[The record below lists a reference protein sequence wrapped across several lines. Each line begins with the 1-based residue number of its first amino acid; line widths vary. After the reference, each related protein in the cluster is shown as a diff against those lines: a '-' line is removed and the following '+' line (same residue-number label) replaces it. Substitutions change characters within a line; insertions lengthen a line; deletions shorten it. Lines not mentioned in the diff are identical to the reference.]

1 MKIGIYG
8 GKIES
13 KETLDYLLNCYNIKL
28 EENIKTSDFEKTDII
43 LIISRYNIGKIETRI
58 GGITYYFEGDKR
70 QDSFTVNVFRASK
83 AVNTN
88 CIYRNNNRKCFVWLV
103 VFRCIKTTKR
113 RKIWIL

>member
-1 MKIGIYG
+1 MKTGIYG

-88 CIYRNNNRKCFVWLV
+88 CIYRNME
-103 VFRCIKTTKR
+103 
-113 RKIWIL
+113 KITGNVSYG